1 MRKIF
6 DTSLKTKSDRDNHL
20 RELLDTNQLQRHIRS
35 EVNHHQLATHSFS
48 GWFTDRLS
56 NYLFDSSNSGSYR
69 KGDYSFYA
77 NETHY
82 WHKKTPSSIL
92 LVDDI
97 EEEINNNN
105 FLREQRSNKTAYLS
119 KLFDPNNIAEDDYK
133 SFIKAGY
140 CNVDINSLDIENE
153 MIIEGMQ
160 RMQEIIKS
168 SCKKDDLHFLKKF
181 NGKNNLND
189 IALITGVTHQSVS
202 KKLQK
207 ICKKSRKNGCQ
218 IEF

>member
-56 NYLFDSSNSGSYR
+56 NYLFDSNNSGSYR

-105 FLREQRSNKTAYLS
+105 FLRE
-119 KLFDPNNIAEDDYK
+119 
-133 SFIKAGY
+133 
-140 CNVDINSLDIENE
+140 
-153 MIIEGMQ
+153 
-160 RMQEIIKS
+160 
-168 SCKKDDLHFLKKF
+168 
-181 NGKNNLND
+181 
-189 IALITGVTHQSVS
+189 
-202 KKLQK
+202 
-207 ICKKSRKNGCQ
+207 
-218 IEF
+218 

>member
-1 MRKIF
+1 M
-6 DTSLKTKSDRDNHL
+6 
-20 RELLDTNQLQRHIRS
+20 
-35 EVNHHQLATHSFS
+35 
-48 GWFTDRLS
+48 
-56 NYLFDSSNSGSYR
+56 
-69 KGDYSFYA
+69 
-77 NETHY
+77 
-82 WHKKTPSSIL
+82 

-97 EEEINNNN
+97 EAEINNNN
-105 FLREQRSNKTAYLS
+105 FIRKQRSNKTAYLS

-140 CNVDINSLDIENE
+140 CNIDINSLDIENE
-153 MIIEGMQ
+153 MIIDGMK

-181 NGKNNLND
+181 NRKNNLND

>member
-35 EVNHHQLATHSFS
+35 EVHHHQLATHSFS

-105 FLREQRSNKTAYLS
+105 FLREQRSDKNAYLS
-119 KLFDPNNIAEDDYK
+119 KLFDPKNMAEDDYK

-153 MIIEGMQ
+153 MIIDGIK

-168 SCKKDDLHFLKKF
+168 SCKKDDLHFLK
-181 NGKNNLND
+181 NLME
-189 IALITGVTHQSVS
+189 
-202 KKLQK
+202 K
-207 ICKKSRKNGCQ
+207 I
-218 IEF
+218 ILTI